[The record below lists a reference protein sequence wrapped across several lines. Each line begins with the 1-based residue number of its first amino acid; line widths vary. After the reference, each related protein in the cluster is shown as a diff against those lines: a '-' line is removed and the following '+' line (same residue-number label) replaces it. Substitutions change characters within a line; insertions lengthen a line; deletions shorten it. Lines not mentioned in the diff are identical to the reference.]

1 VTSPESS
8 GLRPRGHGQPDDEA
22 RASDEIGLLE
32 LVTVLLKHWRATIV
46 FPLALGFVTGLVS
59 LVLPLTYTATTT
71 FVPEKSAQGR
81 LPPGL
86 AGIATQFGIPS
97 GTDASQSP
105 RFYAQVV
112 RSRELMEHVLL
123 IRYLDPRQK
132 EVAHDSAT
140 LLVILGVRGRDSA
153 DSLQRGMRKL
163 NRLVSVRVD
172 DQTNIV
178 SLMVD
183 AHYPALAAAVAN
195 KFVEYL
201 NAFNAQ
207 YRQSQAREQRK
218 FVEQRL
224 ADGERELRSAEEDLR
239 TFYERNRSWQQ
250 SPQLAFEEGRIRRQ
264 LEIRQEVYL
273 TLRREYETARIEEV
287 NDIPIITV
295 VDAAV
300 APVEKSS
307 PKRALLVVIA
317 LVLGGTVGALWAASA
332 EYLKHV
338 RNERKEL
345 YEDFSNLLRSVRGE
359 IRRALRTLIPGK
371 T

>member
-1 VTSPESS
+1 MTSPESS
-8 GLRPRGHGQPDDEA
+8 GLTPRGHGQPHGEA
-22 RASDEIGLLE
+22 RASDEIGPLE
-32 LVTVLLKHWRATIV
+32 LATLLLKHWRATIA

-71 FVPEKSAQGR
+71 FVPEKSASGR
-81 LPPGL
+81 LPSAL
-86 AGIATQFGIPS
+86 TGIATQFGITS

-123 IRYLDPRQK
+123 TRYLDPRQK
-132 EVAHDSAT
+132 QVANDSAT
-140 LLVILGVRGRDSA
+140 LLVILGVPGRDSA
-153 DSLQRGMRKL
+153 DSLERGMKKL
-163 NRLVSVRVD
+163 NRLVSVIVD
-172 DQTNIV
+172 DRTSIV
-178 SLMVD
+178 SLRVD
-183 AHYPALAAAVAN
+183 AQYPALAAAVAN
-195 KFVEYL
+195 TFVEYL

-207 YRQSQAREQRK
+207 SRQSQARERRK

-224 ADGERELRSAEEDLR
+224 ADGQRELRSAEEDLR

-250 SPQLAFEEGRIRRQ
+250 SPALTFEEGRIRRQ
-264 LEIRQEVYL
+264 VEIRQEVYL

-287 NDIPIITV
+287 NDTPIITV

-300 APVEKSS
+300 PPVEKSG

-317 LVLGGTVGALWAASA
+317 LIMGGMVGAVWAASA

-345 YEDFSNLLRSVRGE
+345 YEDFSNLLGSVRGE
-359 IRRALRTLIPGK
+359 IRRALRALIPGK